1 MSSLLDTKTA
11 RKSRIEKKK
20 KKKKKKKKLK
30 NHTKEDFGLPGQEKV
45 LIKSTLCHYYKVL
58 WSKSKKLIT
67 YFRESK

>member
-1 MSSLLDTKTA
+1 MSSLRDTKTA

-20 KKKKKKKKLK
+20 KKKKKNKLK
-30 NHTKEDFGLPGQEKV
+30 NQTKEDFGLPGQEKV

-58 WSKSKKLIT
+58 WSKSKKLVT